1 MEQPVNIR
9 SLTHQL
15 VQCLEI
21 KPIREP
27 WSKHLQT
34 TWQLNHHPAS
44 GACKECDR
52 RSLVSVQNDL
62 KMPSIY
68 ESGSKSCPP
77 RCVLYSFDPML
88 GPLWLLFET
97 LTVRLGWVWHWSVKM
112 QLKKVIMGETLKN
125 SSGHQVSIC
134 FSIKNF
140 SKLVELNQH
149 IETNLIEIVWLIPW
163 TLDSKLEPILVHG
176 WSTNLPQS
184 YPPQE

>member
-1 MEQPVNIR
+1 MLLCSLKSVSDMHLVFLRWLIYFKRKHCLKKSGEKVRKKTHLRMEQPVNIR

-97 LTVRLGWVWHWSVKM
+97 LTVRLG
-112 QLKKVIMGETLKN
+112 
-125 SSGHQVSIC
+125 
-134 FSIKNF
+134 
-140 SKLVELNQH
+140 
-149 IETNLIEIVWLIPW
+149 
-163 TLDSKLEPILVHG
+163 
-176 WSTNLPQS
+176 
-184 YPPQE
+184 